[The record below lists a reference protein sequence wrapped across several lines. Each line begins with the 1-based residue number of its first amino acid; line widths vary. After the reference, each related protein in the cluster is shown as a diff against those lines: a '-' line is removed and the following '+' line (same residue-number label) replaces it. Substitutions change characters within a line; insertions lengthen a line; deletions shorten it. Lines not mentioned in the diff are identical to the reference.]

1 MSAIN
6 TPSGATMV
14 AYRKDPEHVQ
24 LMSRQAYNDL
34 RGWTVPEGEDPND
47 MGYLIR
53 GTDPNSTRMSWM
65 VREQFEEAYQLVLDA
80 KPGTDPDWVLRL
92 RAERTQLTKRID
104 GLLAMIRSPNFAK
117 IDANIQNALKAQRM
131 GMEGLREILNY
142 RIGHYDE
149 VIAAAKTPDKKE

>member
-1 MSAIN
+1 MSAIKQ
-6 TPSGATMV
+6 PAGIKLL
-14 AYRKDPEHVQ
+14 AYRKNPEYVTP
-24 LMSRQAYNDL
+24 MTRQQYNDL
-34 RGWTVPEGEDPND
+34 RGWTVPADENPDD
-47 MGYLIR
+47 MGFLIQ
-53 GTDPNSTRMSWM
+53 GLEPDGCMSWM
-65 VREQFEEAYQLVLDA
+65 ERGQFDAAYQVVLDS

-131 GMEGLREILNY
+131 GMEGLREILDY

>member
-6 TPSGATMV
+6 TPSSATMV
-14 AYRKDPEHVQ
+14 AYRKDPENVR

-53 GTDPNSTRMSWM
+53 DTDPNSTRMSWM

-92 RAERTQLTKRID
+92 RAERTRYTKNLEKLIE
-104 GLLAMIRSPNFAK
+104 MIRGPRFYLLPQ
-117 IDANIQNALKAQRM
+117 DIQNALKAHRN
-131 GMEGLREILNY
+131 GMEGMREITNY
-142 RIGHYDE
+142 RIDYYE
-149 VIAAAKTPDKKE
+149 KVTAAASTTDPTD